1 MNYIMYHPEIM
12 TNTFPNKIHAEK
24 LETYFGRYFYTT
36 KNLDVSIVSLPH
48 KIER

>member
-12 TNTFPNKIHAEK
+12 SNTFQNKIDTEK
-24 LETYFGRYFYTT
+24 LETYLGRNVFTT
-36 KNLDVSIVSLPH
+36 KNLYVSIVSLPH